1 MKIHNTTSIKVG
13 DCKINLK
20 TKSYS
25 LSLKL
30 IISMFHFLK
39 NMFSSSEDRNKF
51 NKNIA
56 NNIVEELTKSDK
68 FTKPNDFFILGDT
81 ITEQPKA
88 TLSENIVVW
97 QKQDRCTF
105 EYNVQYKALRNIT
118 MLFKNVLKEKLSINQ
133 HKNVE
138 LCIKA
143 VRKDSDFIKN
153 RLTEGT
159 YDKTKGTDYD
169 EEVLTLFASLKSLR
183 VIRKTLFY
191 IQENKSHELEQ
202 KNIVSKLIN
211 ILNNEINSRQTM
223 LDSLKKDLNIVVNK

>member
-1 MKIHNTTSIKVG
+1 
-13 DCKINLK
+13 
-20 TKSYS
+20 
-25 LSLKL
+25 
-30 IISMFHFLK
+30 MFHFLK
-39 NMFSSSEDRNKF
+39 NMFSSSSEQNNVVFYDKNTADKITDEGQ
-51 NKNIA
+51 KNIKELVSKMQIGH
-56 NNIVEELTKSDK
+56 NIVSDK
-68 FTKPNDFFILGDT
+68 TINDY
-81 ITEQPKA
+81 
-88 TLSENIVVW
+88 V

-105 EYNVQYKALRNIT
+105 EYNVQYKTLRNIT
-118 MLFKNVLKEKLSINQ
+118 MLLKNVLKEKLSINQ
-133 HKNVE
+133 HKTVE

-169 EEVLTLFASLKSLR
+169 DEVLTLFASLKSLR

-202 KNIVSKLIN
+202 KLIVSKLID

>member
-1 MKIHNTTSIKVG
+1 
-13 DCKINLK
+13 
-20 TKSYS
+20 
-25 LSLKL
+25 
-30 IISMFHFLK
+30 
-39 NMFSSSEDRNKF
+39 MFSSSSEQNNVVFYDKNTADKITDEGQ
-51 NKNIA
+51 KNIKELVSKMQIGH
-56 NNIVEELTKSDK
+56 NIVSDK
-68 FTKPNDFFILGDT
+68 TINDY
-81 ITEQPKA
+81 
-88 TLSENIVVW
+88 V

-105 EYNVQYKALRNIT
+105 EYNVQYKTLRNIT
-118 MLFKNVLKEKLSINQ
+118 MLLKNVLKEKLSINQ
-133 HKNVE
+133 HKTVE

>member
-1 MKIHNTTSIKVG
+1 
-13 DCKINLK
+13 
-20 TKSYS
+20 
-25 LSLKL
+25 
-30 IISMFHFLK
+30 MFHFLK
-39 NMFSSSEDRNKF
+39 NMFSSSSEQNNVVFYDKNTADKITDEGQ
-51 NKNIA
+51 KNIKELVSKMQIGH
-56 NNIVEELTKSDK
+56 NIVSDK
-68 FTKPNDFFILGDT
+68 TINDY
-81 ITEQPKA
+81 
-88 TLSENIVVW
+88 V

-105 EYNVQYKALRNIT
+105 EYNVQYKTLRNIT
-118 MLFKNVLKEKLSINQ
+118 MLLKNVLKEKLSINQ
-133 HKNVE
+133 HKTVE

>member
-1 MKIHNTTSIKVG
+1 
-13 DCKINLK
+13 
-20 TKSYS
+20 
-25 LSLKL
+25 
-30 IISMFHFLK
+30 MFHFLK
-39 NMFSSSEDRNKF
+39 NMFSSSSEQNNVVFYDKNTADKITDEGQ
-51 NKNIA
+51 KNIKELVSKMQIGH
-56 NNIVEELTKSDK
+56 NIVSDK
-68 FTKPNDFFILGDT
+68 TINDY
-81 ITEQPKA
+81 
-88 TLSENIVVW
+88 V

-105 EYNVQYKALRNIT
+105 EYNAQYKALRNIT

-133 HKNVE
+133 HKSVE

>member
-1 MKIHNTTSIKVG
+1 MLN
-13 DCKINLK
+13 
-20 TKSYS
+20 
-25 LSLKL
+25 
-30 IISMFHFLK
+30 FLK
-39 NMFSSSEDRNKF
+39 RMIVSKPKATMFD
-51 NKNIA
+51 KNVA
-56 NNIVEELTKSDK
+56 NNITEEGQKNMKDVVAFFEENYVFVE
-68 FTKPNDFFILGDT
+68 
-81 ITEQPKA
+81 TENTD
-88 TLSENIVVW
+88 TLSE
-97 QKQDRCTF
+97 KQDRCTF

-133 HKNVE
+133 HKTVE

>member
-1 MKIHNTTSIKVG
+1 
-13 DCKINLK
+13 
-20 TKSYS
+20 
-25 LSLKL
+25 
-30 IISMFHFLK
+30 
-39 NMFSSSEDRNKF
+39 MFSSSEDRNKF
-51 NKNIA
+51 NKNMS
-56 NNIVEELTKSDK
+56 NNVITELTKSGK
-68 FTKPNDFFILGDT
+68 FKTPNEFFILGDT
-81 ITEQPKA
+81 ITDPLTNNLYNTGVTQEKSTA
-88 TLSENIVVW
+88 MSEIAKNLSLNIVDLPLSKNVAE
-97 QKQDRCTF
+97 KQDRCTF
-105 EYNVQYKALRNIT
+105 EYNAQYKALRNIT

-133 HKNVE
+133 HKTVE

-191 IQENKSHELEQ
+191 IQENKSDELS
-202 KNIVSKLIN
+202 KKRIVSKLID